1 MERKMLFAA
10 STWSHIQ
17 NFHLPYL
24 RHFQGLGWRVH
35 AACGDA
41 PASAPYT
48 ERVLEVPFTKSM
60 GSPRN
65 FRAAALLRELIREEG
80 YELISVHT
88 SLAAFFTRLA
98 LLGMER
104 RPLVVNTV
112 HGYLFDGQTPLPK
125 RRLLLAAEQWMAPV
139 TDLVLTMNRWD
150 LQ

>member
-98 LLGMER
+98 LLGM
-104 RPLVVNTV
+104 
-112 HGYLFDGQTPLPK
+112 GFS
-125 RRLLLAAEQWMAPV
+125 LAIGLASGFFPAARAVKIPAV
-139 TDLVLTMNRWD
+139 TALR
-150 LQ
+150 Q